1 MRLTYVTDRHVTRRN
16 DSTHPLTE
24 LQQAILDYLWE
35 KGPLSAEAVREGLR
49 RTYPLKDSSMRTL
62 LRRLEARGLLSHRTE
77 GKVFIYEATLPA
89 QAMAAGALRHI
100 IRRFFSG
107 SVEQMLVGMV
117 DEKVLSAAD
126 LERLARKVR
135 SRK

>member
-1 MRLTYVTDRHVTRRN
+1 MTRRN
-16 DSTHPLTE
+16 DSTHPLTD
-24 LQQAILDYLWE
+24 LQQAILDYLWAN
-35 KGPLSAEAVREGLR
+35 GPLSAEAVREGLQR
-49 RTYPLKDSSMRTL
+49 KFPLKDSSMRTL
-62 LRRLEARGLLSHRTE
+62 LRRLEARGLVTHRIE
-77 GKVFIYEATLPA
+77 GKVFIYEAKHPA
-89 QAMAAGALRHI
+89 QQVAAGAVRHI
-100 IRRFFSG
+100 IQRFFSG

>member
-1 MRLTYVTDRHVTRRN
+1 MTRRN

-35 KGPLSAEAVREGLR
+35 KGPLSAEAIREGLQR
-49 RTYPLKDSSMRTL
+49 KYPLKDSSMRTL
-62 LRRLEARGLLSHRTE
+62 LRRLEARGLLTHRTE
-77 GKVFIYEATLPA
+77 GKVFIYEATLPL
-89 QAMAAGALRHI
+89 QQVAAGAVRQI
-100 IRRFFSG
+100 IHRFFSG

>member
-1 MRLTYVTDRHVTRRN
+1 VTRRN
-16 DSTHPLTE
+16 DPTKPLTD
-24 LQQAILDYLWE
+24 LQQAILDFVWTN
-35 KGPLSAEAVREGLR
+35 GPSSSEQIREGLR
-49 RTYPLKDSSMRTL
+49 DKHPLKDSSIRTL
-62 LRRLEARGLLSHRTE
+62 LRRLESRGLLSHRVE
-77 GKVFIYEATLPA
+77 GKVFIYEADLEA
-89 QAMAAGALRHI
+89 RQVAAGALRHI

-135 SRK
+135 KRT